1 MVETK
6 RNALPLERGKALPA
20 QNRGIT
26 AEWQGN
32 KQSTGGCG
40 GLFICGKRK
49 SKTNGGGR
57 RTYISPK
64 GCPTHQVKHG
74 TEKHNGH
81 SEMAEPQTKTQKR
94 QWKRSKIAEVRNNRA
109 KYLSL
114 NGIHKIQGV
123 ETVYASPPKLYI
135 YRKSS
140 NIYTV

>member
-32 KQSTGGCG
+32 KQRTEGCG
-40 GLFICGKRK
+40 GLFMCGKRK
-49 SKTNGGGR
+49 SETNGGGR

-64 GCPTHQVKHG
+64 RRPTHQVKHG

-81 SEMAEPQTKTQKR
+81 SEMPEPQTETQKGNGN
-94 QWKRSKIAEVRNNRA
+94 AA
-109 KYLSL
+109 K
-114 NGIHKIQGV
+114 
-123 ETVYASPPKLYI
+123 
-135 YRKSS
+135 
-140 NIYTV
+140 

>member
-32 KQSTGGCG
+32 KQRTRGCG
-40 GLFICGKRK
+40 GLFMYGKRK
-49 SKTNGGGR
+49 SETNGGGW

-64 GCPTHQVKHG
+64 RRPTHQVKHG

-81 SEMAEPQTKTQKR
+81 SEMAETQTKTQKGNGN
-94 QWKRSKIAEVRNNRA
+94 AA
-109 KYLSL
+109 K
-114 NGIHKIQGV
+114 
-123 ETVYASPPKLYI
+123 
-135 YRKSS
+135 
-140 NIYTV
+140 